1 MQKSAN
7 PFGKENNVAGICAGG
22 DTALVLS
29 ERQVSTMTTLI
40 KEDDFI
46 QSIADAVQ
54 FISYYHPKDYIDHLA
69 RAYEAEQS
77 PAAKDAIAQ
86 ILTNSRL
93 CAEGKRP
100 ICQDTGVVNVF
111 LKIGMEVR
119 FDTRR
124 SMQEL
129 CDEGVRKGYLDPD
142 NPLRASV
149 LADPLFER
157 KNTRDNTPC
166 IVNVELVPGNTVHVQ
181 VAAKGGGSENK
192 ARFAMLNPSDSL
204 VDWVLETVP
213 GMGAGWCPPGMLG
226 IGVGGTAEKAMLL
239 AKQSL
244 MEEINMHELLQ
255 RGPQNRVEALRIDL
269 YEKVNALGIGAQG
282 LGGLTTVLDVKI
294 NTFPTHAASKPVAM
308 IPNCAATRHV
318 DFVLDGS
325 GPAELQPPALSDWP
339 DVHWQP
345 DYEKSVQVNLD
356 TLTRE
361 QVASWKPGQTLLLSG
376 KMFTGRDAAHKRI
389 QEMLERGEPL
399 PVDFTNRVIYYV
411 GPVDPVRDEVV
422 GPAGPTTATRMDKF
436 TDMML
441 EKTGLIAMIGKAERG
456 PEAIEAIRRHQSAYL
471 MAVGG
476 SAYLVSKAIRNS
488 RVAAFEDLGMEAI
501 YEFDVKDMPV
511 TVAVDASGTSV
522 HATGPA
528 EWRARIADI
537 PIVTA

>member
-1 MQKSAN
+1 
-7 PFGKENNVAGICAGG
+7 
-22 DTALVLS
+22 
-29 ERQVSTMTTLI
+29 MTTLI

-54 FISYYHPKDYIDHLA
+54 FISFYHPADYIQHLA

-111 LKIGMEVR
+111 LKIGMDVR
-119 FDTRR
+119 FASSR
-124 SMQEL
+124 SVQEL

-166 IVNVELVPGNTVHVQ
+166 IVNVELIPGNTVDVQ

-192 ARFAMLNPSDSL
+192 AKFAMLNPSDSL
-204 VDWVLETVP
+204 VDWVLKTVP
-213 GMGAGWCPPGMLG
+213 EMGAGWCPPGMLG

-244 MEEINMHELLQ
+244 MENIDMYELLQ
-255 RGPQNRVEALRIDL
+255 RGPQNRLEALRIDL

-294 NTFPTHAASKPVAM
+294 NTYPTHAASKPVAM

-318 DFVLDGS
+318 HFELDGS
-325 GPAELQPPALSDWP
+325 GPVQLTPPSLSDWP
-339 DVHWQP
+339 DVHWAP
-345 DYEKSVQVNLD
+345 DYNKSQQVDLN
-356 TLTRE
+356 TLTKE

-376 KMFTGRDAAHKRI
+376 KMLTGRDAAHKRI
-389 QEMLERGEPL
+389 QEMLERGEQL

-422 GPAGPTTATRMDKF
+422 GPAGPTTATRMDQF

-441 EKTGLIAMIGKAERG
+441 AQTGLISMIGKAERG
-456 PEAIEAIRRHQSAYL
+456 PVAIESIRRHQSAYL

-476 SAYLVSKAIRNS
+476 SAYLVSKAIRNA
-488 RVAAFEDLGMEAI
+488 RVVGFEDLGMEAI

-511 TVAVDASGTSV
+511 TVAVDSSGVSV
-522 HATGPA
+522 HQTGP
-528 EWRARIADI
+528 EQWRARIADI
-537 PIVTA
+537 PLVPV